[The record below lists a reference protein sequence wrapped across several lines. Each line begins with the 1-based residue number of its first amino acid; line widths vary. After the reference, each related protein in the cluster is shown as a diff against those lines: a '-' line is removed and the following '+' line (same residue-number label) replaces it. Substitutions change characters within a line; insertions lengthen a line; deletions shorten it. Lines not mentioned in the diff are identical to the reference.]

1 MIELDSVRA
10 MAKKEEVS
18 PEVVVMENYQ
28 MTVLNEMSEFG
39 MAKNLVFKGGT
50 ALRLGYQA
58 WRFSEVLDFSVL
70 GKISFGEFKRMMVSV
85 AKRYQEMEV
94 DDIYNRK
101 NTLFARLV
109 VQAGKW
115 RVGIKVEIS
124 KRQEKWVS
132 GKDYD
137 YKMLKSPVSWLQPYI
152 RIVTLG
158 RIYKDKLRLV
168 EERKKPRDWFDLWFL
183 AQKLDKK
190 FSKKVRVDKKL
201 MVDRVRFLL
210 PKSKRFILDEF
221 EYEN

>member
-1 MIELDSVRA
+1 M
-10 MAKKEEVS
+10 
-18 PEVVVMENYQ
+18 
-28 MTVLNEMSEFG
+28 
-39 MAKNLVFKGGT
+39 
-50 ALRLGYQA
+50 
-58 WRFSEVLDFSVL
+58 
-70 GKISFGEFKRMMVSV
+70 
-85 AKRYQEMEV
+85 AKRYQEREV
-94 DDIYNRK
+94 EYIYNRK